1 MSTKRTGNPDPRW
14 QKGVKGGPNPA
25 GRPKNS
31 GRPISKLR
39 GTLNKLKGLEEDAV
53 EIISKALAGE
63 FDDKERTDLA
73 KWVINILPT
82 YTRAAIAEE
91 SYKTD
96 LKESQ
101 QSQEE
106 AKKTG
111 TDNAPARFTMTLV
124 EDVEE

>member
-1 MSTKRTGNPDPRW
+1 M
-14 QKGVKGGPNPA
+14 KG
-25 GRPKNS
+25 PKNS